1 MIIQR
6 LFGKVLRDKHALELA
21 EKRLK
26 GMRQKQRNFLKSN
39 LEKTVITEH
48 PEKVVNDEVAFKK
61 RLGRTEMGKKS
72 DHEFAEGMEEMM
84 K

>member
-48 PEKVVNDEVAFKK
+48 PKKVVNDEVAFKK
-61 RLGRTEMGKKS
+61 RLGRTERNKLS
-72 DHEFAEGMEEMM
+72 DSDFAKRIEETM
-84 K
+84 

>member
-26 GMRQKQRNFLKSN
+26 GMRQKQRNFLKSS

-61 RLGRTEMGKKS
+61 RLGRTERNKLS
-72 DHEFAEGMEEMM
+72 DSDFVKRIEETM
-84 K
+84 

>member
-6 LFGKVLRDKHALELA
+6 LFGKVLRDKHTLELA

-26 GMRQKQRNFLKSN
+26 GMRQKQRNFLRIN

-48 PEKVVNDEVAFKK
+48 PEKVVNDVESFKK
-61 RLGRTEMGKKS
+61 RLGRTERNKLS
-72 DHEFAEGMEEMM
+72 DSDFAKRIEETM
-84 K
+84 

>member
-6 LFGKVLRDKHALELA
+6 LFGKVLRDKYALELA

-26 GMRQKQRNFLKSN
+26 GMRQKQREFLKGN
-39 LEKTVITEH
+39 LEKTIITEH

-61 RLGRTEMGKKS
+61 RLGRTERNKLS
-72 DHEFAEGMEEMM
+72 DSDFAKRIEETM
-84 K
+84 

>member
-39 LEKTVITEH
+39 LEKTVITKICDFCV
-48 PEKVVNDEVAFKK
+48 PCSLF
-61 RLGRTEMGKKS
+61 LLT
-72 DHEFAEGMEEMM
+72 
-84 K
+84 

>member
-6 LFGKVLRDKHALELA
+6 LFGKILRDKHTLELA

-39 LEKTVITEH
+39 LEKTVIIEH
-48 PEKVVNDEVAFKK
+48 PEKVINDVEAFKK
-61 RLGRTEMGKKS
+61 RLGRTERNRFS
-72 DHEFAEGMEEMM
+72 DSEFAKLIEKTM
-84 K
+84 

>member
-39 LEKTVITEH
+39 LEKTVITKH
-48 PEKVVNDEVAFKK
+48 PEKDVKQVASGAFQHKGWESV
-61 RLGRTEMGKKS
+61 LS
-72 DHEFAEGMEEMM
+72 HA
-84 K
+84 